1 MPRTSSKADWH
12 DGCCGRPDLHGGHEL
27 PLAQEYIAEMLGVR
41 RTSATLIAR
50 TLQEA
55 GMIHYTR
62 GHITLIDVPA
72 LQDTACECYQTV
84 KLNYDALLHPSNR

>member
-1 MPRTSSKADWH
+1 M
-12 DGCCGRPDLHGGHEL
+12 
-27 PLAQEYIAEMLGVR
+27 R
-41 RTSATLIAR
+41 RTSVTLIAR

-55 GMIHYTR
+55 GMIQYTR
-62 GHITLIDVPA
+62 GHIMLLDVRA